1 MMNLEEKI
9 AKLDT
14 LADQIED
21 EQVTLEKSLE
31 IFEQSVQL
39 AGECMSALSDC
50 KGKLVILQEKVRKI
64 TDEN

>member
-9 AKLDT
+9 AKLDD
-14 LADQIED
+14 LANQIED
-21 EQVTLEKSLE
+21 ENVSLEKSLE

-39 AGECMSALSDC
+39 AGECMSELNDC
-50 KGKLVILQEKVRKI
+50 KGKLVVLQEKVRKI